1 MSNHVPPAQ
10 FADAPQQGAKL
21 LTLRK
26 KIGWICQ
33 LLRFAAPAFAAWV
46 LYALAVSWSDRR
58 AINDGLGRMLQRDLS
73 GMEPWQQAAGFG
85 VEFVVWLF
93 VATACYSIW
102 RLFTLYHSGSILTP
116 GAAIWLRRI
125 ALYGIVAQILDI
137 VTRPLLSVIVTLHLP
152 AGQTSRV
159 VNVAL
164 TSSDLALLLL
174 LVALLALAH
183 IQKSAAEIAA
193 EHAQFV

>member
-1 MSNHVPPAQ
+1 MSNDVSPAQ
-10 FADAPQQGAKL
+10 FADVPQHEVKL
-21 LTLRK
+21 LALRK

-33 LLRFAAPAFAAWV
+33 LLRLAAPAFAAWV
-46 LYALAVSWSDRR
+46 LYCLAVSWSDSRS
-58 AINDGLGRMLQRDLS
+58 INNGLGRMLQRDLS
-73 GMEPWQQAAGFG
+73 GIEPWQQAAGLS
-85 VEFVVWLF
+85 VEFIVWLF
-93 VATACYSIW
+93 VASACYSIW
-102 RLFTLYHSGSILTP
+102 RLFTLYHSGDILTP

-125 ALYGIVAQILDI
+125 ALYGVVAQILDI
-137 VTRPLLSVIVTLHLP
+137 MTRPLLSIIVTLHFP

-159 VNVAL
+159 VNVVL

>member
-1 MSNHVPPAQ
+1 MSNDIPLAQ
-10 FADAPQQGAKL
+10 FADAPQQGAKV

-46 LYALAVSWSDRR
+46 LYLLAIGWSDPR
-58 AINDGLGRMLQRDLS
+58 AINGGLGRMLQRDLS
-73 GMEPWQQAAGFG
+73 GIGPWQQAAGFA
-85 VEFVVWLF
+85 VQFIVWLF
-93 VATACYSIW
+93 IAATCCSIW
-102 RLFTLYHSGSILTP
+102 RLFTLYYSGNILTP
-116 GAAIWLRRI
+116 GAATWLRRI
-125 ALYGIVAQILDI
+125 ALCGIVAQILDI
-137 VTRPLLSVIVTLHLP
+137 MTRPLLSVVVTLHFP
-152 AGQTSRV
+152 ANQNSRI

-174 LVALLALAH
+174 LTALLALAH